1 MVDNNI
7 DNTVDKR
14 TALGIISIGF
24 ISFSGIISE
33 TSMNVAFPSLM
44 KFFNVSLNTVQGLT
58 SFYLL
63 DVAIVMT
70 LSAFLKQKFLERQLF
85 FMALGSFLLGSII
98 CIFSINFPMLLL
110 GRLFQ
115 GISTG
120 IGTPLLFNVILER
133 IPHKVIGLWMGIGSL
148 IISIAPSIGPSY
160 GGLLVSTAGWR
171 WIFIGLLTL
180 PIIALFIGNR
190 NLSNSIR
197 IKNIVKLDLIAFILL
212 STTLTSFIIEI
223 NSIAKGNIN
232 IVLLIVFLLAL
243 GMYIWRSLTSSK
255 IFLNIRVF
263 SNSFFSFSLLF
274 FGIYQFSNLAVNFI
288 IPIFLENSKGTG
300 SLLAGFSML
309 PGTLIGALFNP
320 KVGKLYDAKGP
331 KLGIIF
337 GNVLLVISLSFL
349 SINTDQLSFLT
360 IMFLYIGFTVG
371 RNFPMNT
378 IITNTLDKI
387 SLSDKTNANAF
398 FQTTNQFLGSL
409 GTSVAS
415 LVVSNSISLEKGTHN
430 LFILLLCLALFNFI
444 GVFKIL
450 NKKSLD

>member
-197 IKNIVKLDLIAFILL
+197 IKNIVKLDLVAFILL
-212 STTLTSFIIEI
+212 STTLTSFILGI

-255 IFLNIRVF
+255 TFLNIRVF

-309 PGTLIGALFNP
+309 PGTLIGAL
-320 KVGKLYDAKGP
+320 
-331 KLGIIF
+331 
-337 GNVLLVISLSFL
+337 
-349 SINTDQLSFLT
+349 
-360 IMFLYIGFTVG
+360 
-371 RNFPMNT
+371 
-378 IITNTLDKI
+378 
-387 SLSDKTNANAF
+387 
-398 FQTTNQFLGSL
+398 
-409 GTSVAS
+409 
-415 LVVSNSISLEKGTHN
+415 
-430 LFILLLCLALFNFI
+430 
-444 GVFKIL
+444 
-450 NKKSLD
+450 

>member
-133 IPHKVIGLWMGIGSL
+133 IPHKVIGL
-148 IISIAPSIGPSY
+148 
-160 GGLLVSTAGWR
+160 
-171 WIFIGLLTL
+171 
-180 PIIALFIGNR
+180 
-190 NLSNSIR
+190 
-197 IKNIVKLDLIAFILL
+197 
-212 STTLTSFIIEI
+212 
-223 NSIAKGNIN
+223 
-232 IVLLIVFLLAL
+232 
-243 GMYIWRSLTSSK
+243 
-255 IFLNIRVF
+255 
-263 SNSFFSFSLLF
+263 
-274 FGIYQFSNLAVNFI
+274 
-288 IPIFLENSKGTG
+288 
-300 SLLAGFSML
+300 
-309 PGTLIGALFNP
+309 
-320 KVGKLYDAKGP
+320 
-331 KLGIIF
+331 
-337 GNVLLVISLSFL
+337 
-349 SINTDQLSFLT
+349 
-360 IMFLYIGFTVG
+360 
-371 RNFPMNT
+371 
-378 IITNTLDKI
+378 
-387 SLSDKTNANAF
+387 
-398 FQTTNQFLGSL
+398 
-409 GTSVAS
+409 
-415 LVVSNSISLEKGTHN
+415 
-430 LFILLLCLALFNFI
+430 
-444 GVFKIL
+444 
-450 NKKSLD
+450 

>member
-1 MVDNNI
+1 
-7 DNTVDKR
+7 
-14 TALGIISIGF
+14 
-24 ISFSGIISE
+24 
-33 TSMNVAFPSLM
+33 
-44 KFFNVSLNTVQGLT
+44 
-58 SFYLL
+58 
-63 DVAIVMT
+63 
-70 LSAFLKQKFLERQLF
+70 
-85 FMALGSFLLGSII
+85 MALGSFLLGSII

-197 IKNIVKLDLIAFILL
+197 IKNIVKLDLVAFILL
-212 STTLTSFIIEI
+212 STTLTSFILGI

-255 IFLNIRVF
+255 TFLNIRVF

-309 PGTLIGALFNP
+309 PGTLIGALF
-320 KVGKLYDAKGP
+320 
-331 KLGIIF
+331 
-337 GNVLLVISLSFL
+337 
-349 SINTDQLSFLT
+349 
-360 IMFLYIGFTVG
+360 
-371 RNFPMNT
+371 
-378 IITNTLDKI
+378 
-387 SLSDKTNANAF
+387 
-398 FQTTNQFLGSL
+398 
-409 GTSVAS
+409 
-415 LVVSNSISLEKGTHN
+415 
-430 LFILLLCLALFNFI
+430 
-444 GVFKIL
+444 
-450 NKKSLD
+450 